1 MGVLKTPWFDT
12 IHPMT
17 YLIAAQSAVWGLVV
31 SLNVLF
37 DQFSVLEIED
47 YFWPE
52 ELTYVW
58 SFLVLVAGLTILFFY
73 IRDSLDRKRNR
84 ISCTAKINL
93 SLWAFGF
100 AAWVA
105 VYSPGMIVV
114 ALFNMLAFAYVSL
127 AHKFGRSRHRV

>member
-1 MGVLKTPWFDT
+1 MGILKTPWFDT

-17 YLIAAQSAVWGLVV
+17 YLIAIQSAVWGLVV
-31 SLNVLF
+31 SLHVFL

-73 IRDSLDRKRNR
+73 IRDHLDRKRNR
-84 ISCTAKINL
+84 ISCAAKINL
-93 SLWAFGF
+93 SLWAFGLT
-100 AAWVA
+100 AWIA
-105 VYSPGMIVV
+105 VYAPAMIVV
-114 ALFNMLAFAYVSL
+114 SIFNMLAFAYVSL
-127 AHKFGRSRHRV
+127 AHKFGSTRRRV